1 MSGHYSST
9 REWKAPSWVSQAD
22 KTVSFPASDDSFGQR
37 LESINWS
44 SESLV
49 KFNKNFYKEHPDVA
63 SRTEA
68 DVRKIREDMGITIY
82 GHNVPSPVLT
92 FQEANFPDYILRTL
106 SDAKFVKPT
115 SIQSQGK
122 NHHRLA
128 TSPQW
133 KRHDRHCTNRFRE
146 NFGLHPSSNNSH
158 KRSRKVKGNFY
169 LERRWANW
177 FSSFSNSRV
186 SHADLR

>member
-9 REWKAPSWVSQAD
+9 REWKAPSWASQAD
-22 KTVSFPASDDSFGQR
+22 RTVSFPASDDSFGQR
-37 LESINWS
+37 LENINWS

-49 KFNKNFYKEHPDVA
+49 KFNKNFYKEHEDVA

-68 DVRKIREDMGITIY
+68 DVRKIREDMNITIY
-82 GHNVPSPVLT
+82 GQNVPSPVLT

-106 SDAKFVKPT
+106 SDAKFLKPT
-115 SIQSQGK
+115 SIQSQGN

-128 TSPQW
+128 FSPKW
-133 KRHDRHCTNRFRE
+133 KRHDRHRTNRFRE
-146 NFGLHPSSNNSH
+146 NLGLYPSSNNSH
-158 KRSRKVKGNFY
+158 QRSRKVKGNDY

-177 FSSFSNSRV
+177 VSSFSNSRT